1 MGKNTSQL
9 RCISSILFFLPFLV
23 VFPTVNNLPNNY
35 YTFVN
40 TVKKMGTGF
49 LAFMFALVGL
59 YKYWGDSQFVPF
71 VLLVIASYV
80 VTELVRND
88 VKKNGIDEGNKGLVL
103 SGMVLQ
109 IAVIIIGFASLL
121 TV

>member
-80 VTELVRND
+80 LTELVRND

-103 SGMVLQ
+103 SSMVLQ
-109 IAVIIIGFASLL
+109 IAVIIIGLASLF

>member
-1 MGKNTSQL
+1 
-9 RCISSILFFLPFLV
+9 
-23 VFPTVNNLPNNY
+23 
-35 YTFVN
+35 
-40 TVKKMGTGF
+40 MGTGF

-59 YKYWGDSQFVPF
+59 YKYWGDSQFVSF

-109 IAVIIIGFASLL
+109 IAVIIIGLASLF

>member
-1 MGKNTSQL
+1 MGQNTSQL

-59 YKYWGDSQFVPF
+59 YKYWGDSQFFPF

-109 IAVIIIGFASLL
+109 IAVIIIGLASLF